1 MRKILFILTLLTILI
16 FPSTQAEEKKKETL
30 TIITYFPIPYGVYNE
45 VRVYEG
51 IVFRP
56 QDDISSISPKKGK
69 LVYGKLDVFVTEKK
83 FYYWDGSEWK
93 EF

>member
-1 MRKILFILTLLTILI
+1 MRKILFILTLLNLLI
-16 FPSTQAEEKKKETL
+16 FPSIQAGEEETL

-45 VRVYEG
+45 LTVHEG

-69 LVYGKLDVFVTEKK
+69 LVYGKKDASATEKK
-83 FYYWDGSEWK
+83 FYYWDGSEWR

>member
-16 FPSTQAEEKKKETL
+16 FPSTQAEEEKETL

-69 LVYGKLDVFVTEKK
+69 LVYGKLDVFATEKK